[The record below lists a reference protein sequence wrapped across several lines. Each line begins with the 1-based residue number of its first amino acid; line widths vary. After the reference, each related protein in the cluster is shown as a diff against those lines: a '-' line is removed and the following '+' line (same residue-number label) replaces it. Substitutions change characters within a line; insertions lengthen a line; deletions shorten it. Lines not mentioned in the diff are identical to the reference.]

1 MSVASGLDRD
11 FLDIL
16 RALLEAEAEFLVVG
30 AHAMA
35 LHGVPRA
42 TGDFDVFVRPTPR
55 NAQRVFQALQTF
67 GAPVDAHRVRQVDFE
82 TPDTVYQ
89 IGLPPRRID
98 LMTSITGVEF
108 DDAWDSRQVIEVEG
122 MAVPFLGRDA
132 LIRNKRAAGRDK
144 DLVDLRLLTEEPPEA
159 LP

>member
-1 MSVASGLDRD
+1 MSVESGLDRD

-16 RALLEAEAEFLVVG
+16 RALFEAGAEFLVVG

-42 TGDFDVFVRPTPR
+42 TGDLDVLVKPTPR
-55 NAQRVFQALQTF
+55 NARRVIQALGAF
-67 GAPVDAHRVRQVDFE
+67 GAPVEAHGVHQVDFE

-108 DDAWDSRQVIEVEG
+108 DEAWSSRQVVEIAD

-144 DLVDLRLLTEEPPEA
+144 DLVDLRLLTDEPP
-159 LP
+159 PG

>member
-1 MSVASGLDRD
+1 MTVASGLDRD

-16 RALLEAEAEFLVVG
+16 RALVEAEAEFLVVG

-42 TGDFDVFVRPTPR
+42 TGDLDVFLRPTPR
-55 NAQRVFQALQTF
+55 NARRIMQALHTF
-67 GAPVDAHRVRQVDFE
+67 GAPVAAHGVRQADFE
-82 TPDTVYQ
+82 TPNTVYQ

-108 DDAWDSRQVIEVEG
+108 EEAWDSRQMVEISG
-122 MAVPFLGRDA
+122 LAVSFMGRDA
-132 LIRNKRAAGRDK
+132 LIRNKKAAGRDK
-144 DLVDLRLLTEEPPEA
+144 DLVDLRLLTDEPSSS
-159 LP
+159 

>member
-1 MSVASGLDRD
+1 MSVESGLDRD

-16 RALLEAEAEFLVVG
+16 RALVETGVEFLVVG

-42 TGDFDVFVRPTPR
+42 TGDLDILVRPTPG
-55 NAQRVFQALQTF
+55 NARRVIQAVRAF
-67 GAPVDAHRVRQVDFE
+67 GAPVEAHGVRPSDFE
-82 TPDTVYQ
+82 APDTVYQ
-89 IGLPPRRID
+89 IGLPPRRVD

-108 DDAWDSRQVIEVEG
+108 DEAWNSRQVVEIAG
-122 MAVPFLGRDA
+122 MAVPFLGRAA

-144 DLVDLRLLTEEPPEA
+144 DLVDLRLLTDES
-159 LP
+159 LPR

>member
-1 MSVASGLDRD
+1 MKVASGLDRD

-16 RALLEAEAEFLVVG
+16 RALFEAGAEFLVVG

-42 TGDFDVFVRPTPR
+42 TGDLDVFLRPTPR
-55 NAQRVFQALQTF
+55 NAQRVMQALHTF
-67 GAPVDAHRVRQVDFE
+67 GAPVAAHGVRQVDFE
-82 TPDTVYQ
+82 TPNTVYQ

-108 DDAWDSRQVIEVEG
+108 EEAWDSRQLAEISG
-122 MAVPFLGRDA
+122 MAVPFMGRDA
-132 LIRNKRAAGRDK
+132 LIRNKKAAGRDK
-144 DLVDLRLLTEEPPEA
+144 DLVDLRLLTDEPSSS
-159 LP
+159 

>member
-1 MSVASGLDRD
+1 MSVASGLDQD

-16 RALLEAEAEFLVVG
+16 RALSEVGAEFLVVG

-42 TGDFDVFVRPTPR
+42 TGDLDILVRPTPR
-55 NAQRVFQALQTF
+55 NARRVIQALASF
-67 GAPVDAHRVRQVDFE
+67 GAPVEAHGVRQVDFE
-82 TPDTVYQ
+82 TPGTVYQ

-108 DDAWDSRQVIEVEG
+108 NEAWSSRQVVEISG
-122 MAVPFLGRDA
+122 LPVPFLGRDV
-132 LIRNKRAAGRDK
+132 LIRNKKAARRDK
-144 DLVDLRLLTEEPPEA
+144 DLVDLRLLTDEPP
-159 LP
+159 PG